1 MRCRSN
7 DPEGTDVNRRRLL
20 GALALAIGGSL
31 TGCSSLRIVL
41 HSYPGAY
48 DHDPELRTRLLTA
61 FVRTVVP
68 DATGDEPHLTR
79 VFCDDF
85 YPFHSYCG
93 FFLSDLADTTRGLV
107 GHEDFARLDL
117 ADRTVVIERGL
128 RKGGSTGRLYTSAV
142 FMAQFSFYAGIY
154 DDARGCPLIEFRG
167 ANGGQ
172 RPNTMTRNEIANHLA
187 PGMTRDGNPA

>member
-7 DPEGTDVNRRRLL
+7 DPEGTDLTRRRVL
-20 GALALAIGGSL
+20 GAMALAIGGSL

-41 HSYPGAY
+41 HSYPDAY
-48 DHDPELRTRLLTA
+48 DHDPELRSRLLTA

-93 FFLSDLADTTRGLV
+93 FFLSDLADTTRYLV
-107 GHEDFARLDL
+107 GHDDFARLEL
-117 ADRTVVIERGL
+117 TDRTAVVERGL
-128 RKGGSTGRLYTSAV
+128 QKGGSTGRLYTGAV
-142 FMAQFSFYAGIY
+142 FMAQLSFYAGIY
-154 DDARGCPLIEFRG
+154 DDERGCPLIEFGG
-167 ANGGQ
+167 ANGGR
-172 RPNTMTRNEIANHLA
+172 RPNTMVRAEIAGHLA
-187 PGMTRDGNPA
+187 PTLTTDGNPA